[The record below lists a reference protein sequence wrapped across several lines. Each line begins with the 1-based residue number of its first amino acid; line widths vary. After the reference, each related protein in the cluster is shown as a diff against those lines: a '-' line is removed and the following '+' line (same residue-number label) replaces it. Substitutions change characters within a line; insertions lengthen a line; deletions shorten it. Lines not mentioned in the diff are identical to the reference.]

1 MRLRHKLLLS
11 FLLFGVL
18 PLLAMGTRSYV
29 RSTRALEGLIGQE
42 TSQIAA
48 KVARELEDRIDLQES
63 DEALLG
69 GNDATTRL
77 LRARAAG
84 RSEEARTAEQEMRA
98 YSAEV
103 WSAIRDN
110 YDYVQLRDASGAIV
124 LTLGEPGAGESPSGP
139 LRPSKRILRDPE
151 NGRIIGGLEV
161 LPRLSEMTRTP
172 ALERRFGDQ
181 GWTAIVSR
189 VDGQVIRAIP
199 DRPVVALDLPVRR
212 MASPRGSLTFKTHD
226 ARLVTSWISLD
237 RPGWLVVAAGSV
249 NEFAGPFVQQ
259 RLVDLA
265 LLAGVVALV
274 ALAFTWLV
282 HRATRPLDALTMAAD
297 RIGAGDLSPALP
309 EPGADEVGRLTRA
322 FSTMTTKIR
331 EMIAQIE
338 AGRQTAV
345 LGRFAAELSHEIRN
359 PLTSI
364 KINLQGLER
373 DAREGRIPEESRDSV
388 RLALREIR
396 RLDEAVRTAL
406 RAGRPPAPPRP
417 FDVSATLKEALA
429 LLRPQAASQG
439 VHIEDHSD
447 SSSNEITGDAEAVRA
462 AFVNVVLNAIEAM
475 PLGGTVRVTAL
486 NGSGGVV
493 EIRIADEG
501 PGIPASVRDKVFAPF
516 YTTKEGGTGLGLSL
530 ALQTIRAHGGSL
542 TLADARRGTEVVI
555 ALPLPTTV
563 GTA

>member
-29 RSTRALEGLIGQE
+29 RATRALEGLIGQE

-48 KVARELEDRIDLQES
+48 KVARELEDRLDLQES
-63 DEALLG
+63 DQALLG
-69 GNDATTRL
+69 GNEAITRL

-84 RSEEARTAEQEMRA
+84 RIDEARTAEQDMRA

-103 WSAIRDN
+103 WSAISDN
-110 YDYVQLRDASGAIV
+110 YDYVQVRDATGAIV
-124 LTLGEPGAGESPSGP
+124 LTLGEPAGEAPPGP
-139 LRPSKRILRDPE
+139 LRPSKQVLRDPE
-151 NGRIIGGLEV
+151 SGHAIGELEV

-181 GWTAIVSR
+181 GWTAIVNR
-189 VDGQVIRAIP
+189 LDGQVIRAIP
-199 DRPVVALDLPVRR
+199 DRPVTTLDLPVHR
-212 MASPRGSLTFKTHD
+212 MASSRGSLTLKTPD
-226 ARLVTSWISLD
+226 SRFVTSWISLD

-249 NEFAGPFVQQ
+249 DEFAGPFVRQ

-282 HRATRPLDALTMAAD
+282 HRATRPLDALTTAAD

-322 FSTMTTKIR
+322 FSTMTTRIR

-373 DAREGRIPEESRDSV
+373 DAREGRIPPESHDSI

-396 RLDEAVRTAL
+396 RLDDAVRTAL

-439 VHIEDHSD
+439 VTIEDRFGSHQS
-447 SSSNEITGDAEAVRA
+447 ETTGDAEAVRG

-475 PLGGTVRVTAL
+475 PSGGTVRVTAL
-486 NGSGGVV
+486 NGSGDAV

-542 TLADARRGTEVVI
+542 TFADPRRGTEVVI
-555 ALPLPTTV
+555 TLPLRTSM

>member
-1 MRLRHKLLLS
+1 
-11 FLLFGVL
+11 
-18 PLLAMGTRSYV
+18 
-29 RSTRALEGLIGQE
+29 
-42 TSQIAA
+42 
-48 KVARELEDRIDLQES
+48 
-63 DEALLG
+63 
-69 GNDATTRL
+69 
-77 LRARAAG
+77 
-84 RSEEARTAEQEMRA
+84 
-98 YSAEV
+98 
-103 WSAIRDN
+103 
-110 YDYVQLRDASGAIV
+110 
-124 LTLGEPGAGESPSGP
+124 
-139 LRPSKRILRDPE
+139 
-151 NGRIIGGLEV
+151 
-161 LPRLSEMTRTP
+161 
-172 ALERRFGDQ
+172 
-181 GWTAIVSR
+181 
-189 VDGQVIRAIP
+189 
-199 DRPVVALDLPVRR
+199 
-212 MASPRGSLTFKTHD
+212 
-226 ARLVTSWISLD
+226 
-237 RPGWLVVAAGSV
+237 V

-486 NGSGGVV
+486 NESGGVV

>member
-29 RSTRALEGLIGQE
+29 RATRALEGLIGQE

-48 KVARELEDRIDLQES
+48 KVARELEDRLDLQES
-63 DEALLG
+63 DQALLG
-69 GNDATTRL
+69 GNEATTRL
-77 LRARAAG
+77 LRARVAG
-84 RSEEARTAEQEMRA
+84 RIDEARTAEQDMRA

-110 YDYVQLRDASGAIV
+110 YDYVQIRDATGAIV
-124 LTLGEPGAGESPSGP
+124 LTLGEAGGEPQPGP
-139 LRPSKRILRDPE
+139 LRPSKRALRDPE
-151 NGRIIGGLEV
+151 NGNAIGELEA

-181 GWTAIVSR
+181 GWTAIVNR
-189 VDGQVIRAIP
+189 LDGQVIRAIP
-199 DRPVVALDLPVRR
+199 DRPVAALDLPVRR
-212 MASPRGSLTFKTHD
+212 MASSRGSLTLKTRD
-226 ARLVTSWISLD
+226 SRFVTSWISLD

-249 NEFAGPFVQQ
+249 DEFAGPFVRQ

-282 HRATRPLDALTMAAD
+282 HRATRPLDALTTAAD

-322 FSTMTTKIR
+322 FGTMTTRIR

-373 DAREGRIPEESRDSV
+373 DAREGRIPEESRDSI

-396 RLDEAVRTAL
+396 RLDDAVRTAL

-439 VHIEDHSD
+439 VTIDDDSD
-447 SSSNEITGDAEAVRA
+447 THQSESTGDAEAVRG

-475 PLGGTVRVTAL
+475 PSGGTVRVTSR
-486 NGSGGVV
+486 NGSNDAV

-542 TLADARRGTEVVI
+542 TFADPGRGTEVVI
-555 ALPLPTTV
+555 TLPLRTSM